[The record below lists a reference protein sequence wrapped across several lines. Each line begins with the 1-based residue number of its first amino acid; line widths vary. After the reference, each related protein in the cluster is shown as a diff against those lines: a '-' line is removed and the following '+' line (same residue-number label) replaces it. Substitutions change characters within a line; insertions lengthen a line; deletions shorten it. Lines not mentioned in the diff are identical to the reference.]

1 MTPGRIALTALPG
14 IPLVQSGDDLP
25 ALILA
30 AVDRAGERLQDGD
43 ILIVAQKI
51 VSKAEDRYA
60 ALGAVTPSARALDL
74 AELTE
79 KDPRLVELILSES
92 RRVIRHRPNLLIVE
106 HKLGLVLA
114 NAGID
119 ASNVGD
125 GADGETV
132 LLLPRDPDASCR
144 ALRQALQ
151 KASEAAVAVVMND
164 SVGRAWRKGT
174 VGMALGASGLQSL
187 LDLRGDEDLF
197 GRPLRVSMVG
207 LADQI
212 AAAASLVQGEGN
224 EGMPVALLRGF
235 TPAVSDESAAEL
247 IREPE
252 EDLFR

>member
-1 MTPGRIALTALPG
+1 MTPGRIVLTALPG
-14 IPLVQSGDDLP
+14 IPLVKPGDDL
-25 ALILA
+25 AKLILA
-30 AVDRAGERLQDGD
+30 AVDRAGETLQDGD
-43 ILIVAQKI
+43 VLIVAQKI
-51 VSKAEDRYA
+51 VSKSEDRYA
-60 ALGAVTPSARALDL
+60 ALSDVTPSARAIDL
-74 AELTE
+74 GKQTD

-92 RRVIRHRPNLLIVE
+92 RRIVRHRPNLLIVE
-106 HKLGLVLA
+106 HRLGFVLA

-119 ASNVGD
+119 ASNVGA

-132 LLLPRDPDASCR
+132 LLLPADPDASCR
-144 ALRQALQ
+144 ALRQAL
-151 KASEAAVAVVMND
+151 KSASDASVAVIMND

-174 VGMALGASGLQSL
+174 VGMALGAAGLQSL

-197 GRPLRVSMVG
+197 GRLLRVSMVG

-235 TPAVSDESAAEL
+235 APALSEESAAEL
-247 IREPE
+247 IREPD

>member
-1 MTPGRIALTALPG
+1 VTPDRIALTALPG
-14 IPLVQSGDDLP
+14 VPLVNPGDDLP

-30 AVDRAGERLQDGD
+30 AVERAGEHLQDGD

-60 ALGAVTPSARALDL
+60 ALSDVTPSARALEL
-74 AELTE
+74 AEQTE
-79 KDPRLVELILSES
+79 KDPRLVELVLSET
-92 RRVIRHRPNLLIVE
+92 RRVVRHRPGLLIVE
-106 HKLGLVLA
+106 HRLGFVLA

-119 ASNVGD
+119 ASNVGA

-132 LLLPRDPDASCR
+132 LLLPADPDASCH
-144 ALRQALQ
+144 ALRQALRESSN
-151 KASEAAVAVVMND
+151 ASIAVVMND

-207 LADQI
+207 MADQI

-235 TPAVSDESAAEL
+235 TPASSDESAAEL
-247 IREPE
+247 IREPD